1 MRKFAIALALIGAM
15 FATGC
20 ETLNLSAPSPT
31 QTQTARIATK
41 LGVQIG
47 VLQYVGEDVQRAKR
61 VKSGAET
68 VKALLDDET
77 TVSIYEVQAVV
88 NELIDEFVAP
98 KQTPQQVLLLKN
110 AVTLVVAD
118 IELIIPT
125 GVLDPAT
132 KERVNFYLDAV
143 IEAVSLVIGPELASY
158 PSGWGID
165 RHAAIKLTGDKR
177 WSETVI

>member
-1 MRKFAIALALIGAM
+1 MRKFAIVFALIGAL
-15 FATGC
+15 FAAGC
-20 ETLNLSAPSPT
+20 GTVNFSTSPT
-31 QTQTARIATK
+31 QLQTARIATK

-47 VLQYVGEDVQRAKR
+47 VLQYVGEDVERAKR

-68 VKALLDDET
+68 VKVLLDDET
-77 TVSIYEVQAVV
+77 TVSIYEVQSVV

-98 KQTPQQVLLLKN
+98 AQTPQQVLLLKN

-125 GVLDPAT
+125 GVLDPVT

-143 IEAVSLVIGPELASY
+143 IEAVSLVIGPEQASTETM
-158 PSGWGID
+158 GID
-165 RHAAIKLTGDKR
+165 RIAELAFG
-177 WSETVI
+177 SETVI